1 MNSIFLSM
9 TYVSIRT
16 LNEVLYTNFTS
27 HQLKATLQEI
37 IGTIEPDHYKDLLVV
52 EDLLAILGK
61 NLRVDIESKTY
72 YTYFVDIRDSFLDH
86 QDQKQGLETK
96 LRAMAN
102 LR

>member
-1 MNSIFLSM
+1 M
-9 TYVSIRT
+9 TYVSLHFT
-16 LNEVLYTNFTS
+16 LVLFTNFLF
-27 HQLKATLQEI
+27 HQLKATLQEV

-72 YTYFVDIRDSFLDH
+72 HTYFVDVRDSFLDNE
-86 QDQKQGLETK
+86 DQKEGLERK